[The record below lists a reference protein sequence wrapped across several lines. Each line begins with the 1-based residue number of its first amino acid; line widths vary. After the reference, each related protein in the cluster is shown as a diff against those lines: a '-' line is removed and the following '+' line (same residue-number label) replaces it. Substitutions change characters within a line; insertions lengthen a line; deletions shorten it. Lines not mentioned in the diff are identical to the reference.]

1 MVLDDEDLSRIWDKL
16 MTAFVALD
24 DDEITAWLG
33 SDHQNEILKLLDKE
47 ISMLEKTRDKMLD
60 DRASL
65 VDHQI
70 QTDKWLNKKG

>member
-24 DDEITAWLG
+24 DQEVTTWLG
-33 SDHQNEILKLLDKE
+33 SNHILRLLDNQ
-47 ISMLEKTRDKMLD
+47 INMVEKARDKMLD

-65 VDHQI
+65 VDHQF
-70 QTDKWLNKKG
+70 QTEKWLNKKG